1 MVLVAPVKGAARM
14 AAKVAE
20 YACAGSV
27 EWGISQLG
35 DILRA
40 MVVCS
45 DGPAI
50 RSAWEGPRQALFDS
64 L

>member
-1 MVLVAPVKGAARM
+1 M

-20 YACAGSV
+20 YASAGSV

-45 DGPAI
+45 DGPAV
-50 RSAWEGPRQALFDS
+50 RSAWEGPRQALFES